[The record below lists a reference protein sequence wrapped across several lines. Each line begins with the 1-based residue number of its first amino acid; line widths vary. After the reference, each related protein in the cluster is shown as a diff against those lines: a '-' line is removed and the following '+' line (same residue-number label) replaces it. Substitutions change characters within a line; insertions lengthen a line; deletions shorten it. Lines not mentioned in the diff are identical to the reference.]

1 MALGVKTDFD
11 CIEKVLKPV
20 KRIER
25 KGLQDLLYEDEEK
38 RIELWNKLEE
48 ERDFYEDN
56 DSCGADSSL
65 HKDIESRFA
74 LTRLKL
80 ATSLNENGNFPNITK
95 RFNGT
100 ELGLFEIIEEFRFF
114 DDYTIEEIK
123 DRIGRKEGKV
133 YEIVKDYSTKME
145 SDRDHIF
152 ENPGIKPGI
161 ALAIKNLLKERT
173 DKIQEAVIEYI
184 RLNPGGIV
192 RTVNEI
198 ESAVQKIIESEHKR
212 GQISAEVQE
221 KLDRLEDDLDEARQ
235 AASMKGELENKLIE
249 MEKQVM
255 QKDFEKDMLDNKL
268 QMLESEKSSVSERY
282 SALDNVLQN
291 RINEVED
298 KRKELEA
305 TENEIHE
312 LGNNLQTDLKAE
324 NDKIIQEEL
333 EKIGQMKNDIQSQVA
348 GIENEKNSL
357 RFQKAEID
365 EKFNEMKKAIEGG
378 DSSNRFVPKDLAKL
392 YEMDH
397 IGRFDMKMH
406 ELPLKV
412 TNPINGKTY
421 KIKSWDGSHSKTD
434 VKDEIY
440 NMFKN
445 EISISEVETQIPLN
459 VCSRYV
465 IGERRFKLIGKKE
478 PKTIIESMV
487 FNHWKEYAKNGFD
500 TKPVILSE
508 LNSILVHLINNAE
521 MGKYFHVIA
530 IASPTGWDE
539 RIRTYIESDE
549 FNKNFVSRYISIC
562 LVDNETGE
570 MIYNKADE
578 RIKEYIDLFEPEFDS
593 EKVSKCKK
601 HIMVEHEYDDHLVL
615 DDIITETGLEMR
627 LVKKTFRE
635 LESEG
640 YGKVKFIKTVG
651 IVLKK

>member
-11 CIEKVLKPV
+11 CIDKVLKPV

-25 KGLQDLLYEDEEK
+25 KGLQDLLYEDEKK

-56 DSCGADSSL
+56 DSCGADSGL

-80 ATSLNENGNFPNITK
+80 ATSFNENGTFPNITK
-95 RFNGT
+95 RFNET
-100 ELGLFEIIEEFRFF
+100 ELGLFKIIEEFRFF

-133 YEIVKDYSTKME
+133 YEMVKDYSTKME

-152 ENPGIKPGI
+152 ENPEIKPGI

-184 RLNPGGIV
+184 RLNGIV
-192 RTVNEI
+192 ITTKEM
-198 ESAVQKIIESEHKR
+198 ESAIQKVIESEQKR
-212 GQISAEVQE
+212 GQISDEVQE

-255 QKDFEKDMLDNKL
+255 QKDFEKDILDNKL
-268 QMLESEKSSVSERY
+268 QMLENDKSSLGERY
-282 SALDNVLQN
+282 SALDYVLQN

-305 TENEIHE
+305 KENEIRE

-324 NDKIIQEEL
+324 NNKIIQEEL
-333 EKIGQMKNDIQSQVA
+333 EKIRQMKNDIQSQVA

-357 RFQKAEID
+357 KFQKAEID
-365 EKFNEMKKAIEGG
+365 EKFNEMKKAIEGN

-406 ELPLKV
+406 ELPLNV

-421 KIKSWDGSHSKTD
+421 KVKSWDGSHSKTD
-434 VKDEIY
+434 EKDKIY
-440 NMFKN
+440 DMFKN

-459 VCSRYV
+459 VRSIYV
-465 IGERRFKLIGKKE
+465 IGVRRFKLFGKKE

-578 RIKEYIDLFEPEFDS
+578 RIKEYINLFEPEFDS
-593 EKVSKCKK
+593 EKVSKCKQY
-601 HIMVEHEYDDHLVL
+601 IIVEHEFDDHLVL
-615 DDIITETGLEMR
+615 DDIIKETGLEMR

-640 YGKVKFIKTVG
+640 YGNVKFIKTVG

>member
-11 CIEKVLKPV
+11 CIEKVLKIV

-25 KGLQDLLYEDEEK
+25 ISFQDLLYEDVEK
-38 RIELWNKLEE
+38 LIELWNKLEE
-48 ERDFYEDN
+48 ERDFYEGN
-56 DSCGADSSL
+56 DSCRADLDL
-65 HKDIESRFA
+65 HKEIESRFA
-74 LTRLKL
+74 LARLKL
-80 ATSLNENGNFPNITK
+80 ATSINEKGTFPNITK
-95 RFNGT
+95 RFNET
-100 ELGLFEIIEEFRFF
+100 ELGLINIIEEFRFF
-114 DDYTIEEIK
+114 DDYTIKEIK
-123 DRIGRKEGKV
+123 DRISRKEGKL
-133 YEIVKDYSTKME
+133 YEMVKNYSTKME

-152 ENPGIKPGI
+152 ENPEIKPGI
-161 ALAIKNLLKERT
+161 AFAIKNLLKERT

-184 RLNPGGIV
+184 RLNGIV
-192 RTVNEI
+192 ITTGDMERAI
-198 ESAVQKIIESEHKR
+198 QKVIESEQKR
-212 GQISAEVQE
+212 EQISAEVQE
-221 KLDRLEDDLDEARQ
+221 KLNRLEDDLDEARQ
-235 AASMKGELENKLIE
+235 AALMKGELENKLIE

-268 QMLESEKSSVSERY
+268 QMLEKDKSSVSERY

-298 KRKELEA
+298 KRKELE
-305 TENEIHE
+305 EKEDEIRK
-312 LGNNLQTDLKAE
+312 LGNNIQTDLKAE
-324 NDKIIQEEL
+324 NDRKIQEEL
-333 EKIGQMKNDIQSQVA
+333 EKIEQMKNDIQSQVA
-348 GIENEKNSL
+348 VIENEKNSL

-378 DSSNRFVPKDLAKL
+378 DSSNRFVSKDLAKL

-406 ELPLKV
+406 ELPLNV

-421 KIKSWDGSHSKTD
+421 KIRSWDGNHSKTD
-434 VKDEIY
+434 EKDKIY
-440 NMFKN
+440 DMFKN
-445 EISISEVETQIPLN
+445 EISISEVETQIPIN
-459 VCSRYV
+459 VRSRYV
-465 IGERRFKLIGKKE
+465 IGERRFKLIGKNE

-500 TKPVILSE
+500 TKPVMLSE
-508 LNSILVHLINNAE
+508 LNSILVHLTNNAE

-570 MIYNKADE
+570 MIYNKTDE

-593 EKVSKCKK
+593 EKVGKCKQQ
-601 HIMVEHEYDDHLVL
+601 IIVEHEYDDYLVL
-615 DDIITETGLEMR
+615 DDIIKETGLEMP
-627 LVKKTFRE
+627 LVKKAFHE
-635 LESEG
+635 LESED
-640 YGKVKFIKTVG
+640 YGKLKFIKTVG